1 MKFFIDT
8 ADVNE
13 IREAHELGL
22 IDGVTTNPSLVSR
35 EGRPFDE
42 IVKEIF
48 SIVEG
53 PISLETVSLNAEGM
67 VEEGK
72 KLAQYG
78 PQAVI
83 KVPTTLEGLKATRLL
98 RADGIK
104 VNMTLCFSPTQALLA
119 GKAGATYI
127 SPFVGRLDDVSH
139 TGMDIIGDIITIYDN
154 YDFETEILVAS
165 IRNPLHVLT
174 AALMGADVAT
184 IPFKVISQLVKHPLT
199 DVGIE
204 KFLADW
210 KKVPQ

>member
-8 ADVNE
+8 ADVKE

-22 IDGVTTNPSLVSR
+22 IDGVTTNPTLISR
-35 EGRPFDE
+35 ENRPFDE

-48 SIVEG
+48 AIVEG
-53 PISLETVSLNAEGM
+53 PISLETVSLDAEGM

-154 YDFETEILVAS
+154 YDFETEVLVAS

-199 DVGIE
+199 DKGIDN
-204 KFLADW
+204 FLADW
-210 KKVPQ
+210 DKVPQ